1 MALLDRNHKV
11 QIQTVAGCSTK
22 KREKRVERE
31 TTMIIC
37 NFVLGK
43 VFFGCRKK
51 KKEYVKQYLENSGEL
66 IISMYSKKDD
76 ERTNLC

>member
-1 MALLDRNHKV
+1 VALLDRNHKV

-43 VFFGCRKK
+43 AFFGCRKK
-51 KKEYVKQYLENSGEL
+51 K
-66 IISMYSKKDD
+66 
-76 ERTNLC
+76 ERICEAVLGKFERIN